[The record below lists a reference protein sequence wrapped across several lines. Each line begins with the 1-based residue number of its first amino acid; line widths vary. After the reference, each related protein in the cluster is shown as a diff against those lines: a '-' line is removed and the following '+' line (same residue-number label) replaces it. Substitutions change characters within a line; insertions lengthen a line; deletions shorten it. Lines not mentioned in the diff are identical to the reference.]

1 MKLKKLVL
9 LFIATTPFVHSA
21 YAYNEDLFNENS
33 NQVII
38 DNTNSHPNT
47 ENNVVILSNESENKT
62 ASPPPSVPRTVS
74 TPVVKNNTPK
84 DVYNENLFDDIE
96 IKGKPSQAQL
106 SALESLAVD
115 SKKNEVKP
123 KSVPVK
129 NPEVPAFQVQKQ
141 PIVVD
146 TNKKDESKNKNNNK
160 NDSFKVVKEK
170 IDIPPDH
177 SKNKIEL
184 IEIEDRNVPSVL
196 GEVGKID
203 EWQKFDP
210 SKSTTVKSK
219 PQPKTQNV
227 PDPTSDNSVDEFYG
241 INKDAI
247 KNSNSTAAN
256 KKATVDSAVP
266 LPGSL
271 PSTTNKSDNKNI
283 VSTTV
288 QTVKS
293 NDKSVKPIEE
303 KKPVNGFL
311 NNKDTNKKEDK
322 ITSNNSSL
330 NKVVPKKEDVKVDI
344 FKQNVV
350 PATKS
355 NNEVKTINAP
365 LPTGDFFG
373 GTKKTTTINTPN
385 KTSSI
390 RNNDELKITTTD
402 SLNKSAL
409 NIPVIPI
416 PETLAKPQVVPKAIR
431 GNKIAA
437 SMLGKEVYI
446 RIFKQEHSLELWLKQ
461 GEQFQL
467 ANTYDICTYSG
478 GLGPKKTVG
487 DHKSP
492 EGFYSVNKN
501 HLQPNSS
508 YYKAINIGF
517 PNAYDRSHGY
527 TGKYLMIHGDCV
539 SIGCYAMT
547 NNYIKEIYKYVEAAF
562 NNGQSDIKINIYPF
576 KMTDKNLN
584 RYKGNS
590 NYAFWKQLQPGY
602 KYFEV
607 TRQPPNVE
615 VSQGK
620 YVINLPSGFK
630 DPDSEPM
637 FAKN

>member
-106 SALESLAVD
+106 SALESLAVNN
-115 SKKNEVKP
+115 KKNEVKP
-123 KSVPVK
+123 KSAPVK

-256 KKATVDSAVP
+256 KK
-266 LPGSL
+266 
-271 PSTTNKSDNKNI
+271 
-283 VSTTV
+283 
-288 QTVKS
+288 Q
-293 NDKSVKPIEE
+293 
-303 KKPVNGFL
+303 
-311 NNKDTNKKEDK
+311 
-322 ITSNNSSL
+322 
-330 NKVVPKKEDVKVDI
+330 
-344 FKQNVV
+344 
-350 PATKS
+350 
-355 NNEVKTINAP
+355 
-365 LPTGDFFG
+365 
-373 GTKKTTTINTPN
+373 
-385 KTSSI
+385 
-390 RNNDELKITTTD
+390 
-402 SLNKSAL
+402 
-409 NIPVIPI
+409 
-416 PETLAKPQVVPKAIR
+416 
-431 GNKIAA
+431 
-437 SMLGKEVYI
+437 
-446 RIFKQEHSLELWLKQ
+446 
-461 GEQFQL
+461 
-467 ANTYDICTYSG
+467 
-478 GLGPKKTVG
+478 
-487 DHKSP
+487 
-492 EGFYSVNKN
+492 
-501 HLQPNSS
+501 
-508 YYKAINIGF
+508 
-517 PNAYDRSHGY
+517 
-527 TGKYLMIHGDCV
+527 
-539 SIGCYAMT
+539 
-547 NNYIKEIYKYVEAAF
+547 
-562 NNGQSDIKINIYPF
+562 
-576 KMTDKNLN
+576 
-584 RYKGNS
+584 GNS
-590 NYAFWKQLQPGY
+590 IECNRVCSNYGC
-602 KYFEV
+602 
-607 TRQPPNVE
+607 R
-615 VSQGK
+615 
-620 YVINLPSGFK
+620 
-630 DPDSEPM
+630 
-637 FAKN
+637 